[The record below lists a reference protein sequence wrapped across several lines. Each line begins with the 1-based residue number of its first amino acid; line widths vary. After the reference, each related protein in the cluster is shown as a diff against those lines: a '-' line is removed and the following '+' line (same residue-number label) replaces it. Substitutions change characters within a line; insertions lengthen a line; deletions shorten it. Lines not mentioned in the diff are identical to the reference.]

1 MHTKDRVRARSL
13 VHHLHFRRFYIYH
26 SWSTSQ
32 DPNPRQSLARLP
44 PPPRFL
50 RSQPQWPVGRKKR
63 VTEVVTYE
71 ARIFKALTARRA
83 AHVKTFITLALGVN
97 ERLGDERGTRG
108 YQHVDLAVG
117 GRFWRLFSR

>member
-13 VHHLHFRRFYIYH
+13 VHHLHLPALLHLTLLVHFAG
-26 SWSTSQ
+26 SQ
-32 DPNPRQSLARLP
+32 PSAISLARLP

-97 ERLGDERGTRG
+97 ERLGDEREGQEGT
-108 YQHVDLAVG
+108 
-117 GRFWRLFSR
+117 STST